1 MATITLLK
9 ILAGASLFGAV
20 FFTGE
25 WLRSLW
31 VIRNMTYLDRE
42 SLKVREEIRKERIA
56 RDKGILSKLAD
67 PFKGMGDTQAV
78 IMAFLLMYIG
88 VSSTL
93 GIVLGASVRT
103 LLLSGP
109 LTIVGVLY
117 IDSYSI
123 KRRRAKGAAQVLNV
137 LRLTISYLEN
147 GNPPNVALSRAA
159 NAVENPLRDDVLA
172 CLNSMVGTMGLG
184 EAMKPL
190 AVLYPSAATKLLVA
204 ALEVNDAQGSHLVPV
219 LKQAENS
226 ARRRIELAAE
236 ATAEVAEAKVQF
248 IGVTIVTALIAFS
261 LLGNSI
267 EAYSGTGPIM
277 VITLG
282 VLNYLWGI
290 QRTLK
295 VFNKAKTGLE

>member
-1 MATITLLK
+1 MATVTILK

-20 FFTGE
+20 FFVGE
-25 WLRSLW
+25 WIRSLW

-42 SLKVREEIRKERIA
+42 SLKVREETRKERVA
-56 RDKGILSKLAD
+56 RDTSVLSRLAD

-78 IMAFLLMYIG
+78 IVAFLLMYIG
-88 VSSTL
+88 ISSTL
-93 GIVLGASVRT
+93 GIVLGASVGT
-103 LLLSGP
+103 LLLSVP
-109 LTIVGVLY
+109 LTIVGVLF
-117 IDSYSI
+117 IDSYSK

-159 NAVENPLRDDVLA
+159 NAVDNPLREDIMA

-190 AVLYPSAATKLLVA
+190 AVLYPSAATKLLVT

-261 LLGNSI
+261 LLGNST

-277 VITLG
+277 VITFG
-282 VLNYLWGI
+282 VLNYLWGV
-290 QRTLK
+290 QRILK
-295 VFNKAKTGLE
+295 VFSKAKTGLE